1 MVRSLRFRR
10 DQGAS
15 PRGGTCGTA
24 DTPWRRSCPHWSD
37 TCRAPVTKKLMIEV
51 WELPVVHTSGLHLHL
66 DYPLLVLP
74 LLLSSLSVRLDVF
87 FQFLLNFW
95 WSWCYQNSKL
105 IAVLNLQI
113 NTYLHHRYE
122 KPIHSLTLAL
132 DLRTC
137 SISSCW
143 SAFVVIF
150 TFHSG
155 PQRKFPLS
163 PSHSEMTVSWGKI
176 LTQWNGIWVKY
187 FLKSDPDYDWKL
199 NKHGKCQCPPPPA
212 HCLLPLISSHSYQIV
227 AGAFVILHWHA
238 TIRKFGVNIK
248 PYHFILQTA
257 GWLTFSLRDQVKY
270 GFALNTMFNFTIG
283 KSWPWL
289 IGKLKS
295 KMDVLSVVCN
305 LSQLVER
312 NSIVLRPEQIEL
324 PFFII
329 HKQNLYLL
337 MTSHHYSMKEILQK

>member
-1 MVRSLRFRR
+1 MVSSLRFRR

-24 DTPWRRSCPHWSD
+24 DTLWRRSCPHWSD

-51 WELPVVHTSGLHLHL
+51 WELPVVHTSGLHLHP
-66 DYPLLVLP
+66 DYPLLVLS

-105 IAVLNLQI
+105 IAVLNLQVS
-113 NTYLHHRYE
+113 TYLHHRYE

-176 LTQWNGIWVKY
+176 LTKWNGICVKI
-187 FLKSDPDYDWKL
+187 FP
-199 NKHGKCQCPPPPA
+199 
-212 HCLLPLISSHSYQIV
+212 
-227 AGAFVILHWHA
+227 
-238 TIRKFGVNIK
+238 
-248 PYHFILQTA
+248 
-257 GWLTFSLRDQVKY
+257 
-270 GFALNTMFNFTIG
+270 
-283 KSWPWL
+283 
-289 IGKLKS
+289 
-295 KMDVLSVVCN
+295 
-305 LSQLVER
+305 
-312 NSIVLRPEQIEL
+312 
-324 PFFII
+324 
-329 HKQNLYLL
+329 
-337 MTSHHYSMKEILQK
+337 